1 MLSHAL
7 RLTDVALE
15 NYVGP
20 AWLAL
25 AEFKLGGIA
34 L

>member
-15 NYVGP
+15 GYGP

-25 AEFKLGGIA
+25 AEFKLGGISI
-34 L
+34 

>member
-1 MLSHAL
+1 MLSPAL
-7 RLTDVALE
+7 RLTDFALE
-15 NYVGP
+15 SYVGP

-25 AEFKLGGIA
+25 AEFKVGGIA